1 MKIRNMIGLAM
12 LGGFL
17 YAHQRRGG
25 EWTLTS
31 FKGTARDL
39 WDTFTTKAEEAKI
52 KAEAAAKNAADK
64 MQAKAQDLAST
75 AAQKLDDVGRSGFGG
90 TNGPMRR

>member
-25 EWTLTS
+25 SWSLDS
-31 FKGTARDL
+31 FKTTARDL
-39 WDTFTTKAEEAKI
+39 WDTFLTKPEAKQ
-52 KAEAAAKNAADK
+52 AARDVAAKIQTEAGAV
-64 MQAKAQDLAST
+64 AH
-75 AAQKLDDVGRSGFGG
+75 KLDDAGRHLFGG
-90 TNGPMRR
+90 NGPMRR